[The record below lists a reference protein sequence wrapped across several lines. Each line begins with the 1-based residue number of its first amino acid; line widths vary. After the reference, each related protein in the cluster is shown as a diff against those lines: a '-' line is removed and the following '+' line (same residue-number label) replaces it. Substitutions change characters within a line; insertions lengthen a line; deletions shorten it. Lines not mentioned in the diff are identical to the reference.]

1 MNAPPEPVLAKSSRR
16 SGPHGIPIRPTED
29 EVLLTAPAERPD
41 ALKHSDPWR
50 VLRIM
55 GEFVEGFDALADV
68 SDAVTI
74 FGSARTARDDPG
86 YAQAVEVARLLSA
99 KGFPIITGGGPGIME
114 AGNRGAQEGGSLS
127 VGLNIELPFEQ
138 GLNAF
143 VDRGSDFRYFFARK
157 TMFIKY
163 STAFVVFP
171 GGFGTL
177 DEMFEALTL
186 IQTGKVKDFPVVLFG
201 TKYWS
206 GLIAWLRET
215 VGAEGKISLKDLDLM
230 LLTDDPEECVQHI
243 VTSAR
248 PAPGARRGR

>member
-1 MNAPPEPVLAKSSRR
+1 LAKPSRR
-16 SGPHGIPIRPTED
+16 SGPLAAPARPTED
-29 EVLLTAPAERPD
+29 EVLLATPVERPD

-55 GEFVEGFDALADV
+55 GEFVEGFDSLADV

-74 FGSARTARDDPG
+74 FGSARTTREDPM
-86 YAQAVEVARLLSA
+86 YAQAIEVARKLSA

-143 VDRGSDFRYFFARK
+143 VDRGIDFRYFFARK

-201 TKYWS
+201 TRYWA
-206 GLIAWLRET
+206 GLMQWLRET
-215 VGAEGKISLKDLDLM
+215 VGAEGKIGLKDLDLM
-230 LLTDDPEECVQHI
+230 LITDDPAECVRHI
-243 VTSAR
+243 TAAVGHRAEV
-248 PAPGARRGR
+248 RRGR